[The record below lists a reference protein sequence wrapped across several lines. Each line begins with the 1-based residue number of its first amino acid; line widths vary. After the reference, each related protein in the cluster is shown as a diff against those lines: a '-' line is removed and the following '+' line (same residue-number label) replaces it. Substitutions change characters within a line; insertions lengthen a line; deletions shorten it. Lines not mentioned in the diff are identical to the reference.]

1 MMKIKLVAVGSL
13 KEAYWRSAFEEYAKR
28 LQKFVELSVVEVK
41 EYSVQSLG
49 SAENVIK
56 AESEVILKELQGTV
70 VLLDIQGTLVSSE
83 DVSQLLQTYAG
94 NGVSAVTFVIG
105 GSHGVSAEVKQRA
118 HKRISFGKVTY
129 PHQLMRV
136 IFAEQMYRACTIWHH
151 IAYHK

>member
-41 EYSVQSLG
+41 EYAVQSLG

-56 AESEVILKELQGTV
+56 AESEAILKELQGTV

-94 NGVSAVTFVIG
+94 NGAVTFVIG
-105 GSHGVSAEVKQRA
+105 GSHGVSAKVKQRA